1 MVLRKVEITVPDTN
15 WKSSVASSRSAT
27 AAQADDM
34 QYWGRFL
41 PFRPQKN
48 ELQESEMTTVRSC
61 WFAVALLL
69 FLPAVCEG
77 EDKSTFTESGHTTD
91 NLKKVKRS
99 LAKGTAVLLDVREL
113 NEWKAGHLKQAN
125 LLPLSI
131 IRKGKK
137 LLRKDKPVYCH
148 CRSGGR
154 VLAVSKIL
162 RSRGYDIRPL
172 KAGYTDLLQ
181 AGFEKAK

>member
-1 MVLRKVEITVPDTN
+1 MLRLVLLC
-15 WKSSVASSRSAT
+15 SL
-27 AAQADDM
+27 QADD
-34 QYWGRFL
+34 L
-41 PFRPQKN
+41 PHWAKFSFYLQKN
-48 ELQESEMTTVRSC
+48 ELEESGMTTVRSH
-61 WFAVALLL
+61 WIAVALLL

-77 EDKSTFTESGHTTD
+77 QDKPTFTKSGHTTD
-91 NLKKVKRS
+91 DLKKVQTS
-99 LAKGTAVLLDVREL
+99 LKKGTAVLLDVREL

-131 IRKGKK
+131 IRKGKLTDKQKK